1 MGINGKVGA
10 SCKQCD
16 ILEVPTTS
24 GSACRLPLSVGYLLA
39 LEIWNLQLWVLI
51 ISVYCNNLIGS
62 FYSN

>member
-24 GSACRLPLSVGYLLA
+24 GSACRLQPSVRVSSSSRNMEFAAVGFNYFC
-39 LEIWNLQLWVLI
+39 VL
-51 ISVYCNNLIGS
+51 
-62 FYSN
+62 